1 MWRIRHAHVTTI
13 GNPVGCQ
20 GKLPAQ
26 ASLCSSARLAI
37 IVKMIPDPLAE
48 RYLSHLRVEGGLSFN
63 TIEAYRRDLSKF
75 HSYLRRIGVGPLGSL
90 TPETLTGF
98 LHSLQQAR
106 LSRASSV
113 RCLSAV
119 RGWLRFL
126 MRERMITES
135 PTIGPVAISRGVRLP
150 KTLSQQDVTAL
161 LELGA
166 VPTPEDLRDRAMVE
180 LLYATGLR
188 VSELVMAEVPQVNL
202 DVGYLRVTGKG
213 AKQRLAPMGEGARQ
227 LLQQYMEEARPELLK
242 KRASRYV
249 FVSRR
254 GRPLTRQAFWK
265 LLRNRARRAGV
276 TQVISPHML
285 RHSFATHLLEGG
297 ADLRSVQVML
307 GHTNIATTQIYTH
320 VERGR
325 LKRVHDKYFPRASRR
340 QGHTA

>member
-1 MWRIRHAHVTTI
+1 MF
-13 GNPVGCQ
+13 
-20 GKLPAQ
+20 
-26 ASLCSSARLAI
+26 
-37 IVKMIPDPLAE
+37 DPLAE
-48 RYLSHLRVEGGLSFN
+48 RYLSHLRVEGGLSAN
-63 TIEAYRRDLSKF
+63 TVDAYRRDLSKF
-75 HSYLRRIGVGPLGSL
+75 HSYLHRKGVVPLGPL

-98 LHSLQQAR
+98 LGSLHEAR

-113 RCLSAV
+113 RCLSAI

-126 MRERMITES
+126 VRERMIEES
-135 PTIGPVAISRGVRLP
+135 PTIGLATISRGVRLP
-150 KTLSQQDVTAL
+150 KTLPQQQVIAL

-188 VSELVMAEVPQVNL
+188 VSELVMTEVAHVNL
-202 DVGYLRVTGKG
+202 DVGYLRITGKG
-213 AKQRLAPMGEGARQ
+213 AKQRLVPMGEEARQ
-227 LLQQYMEEARPELLK
+227 LLQQYMGEARLQLLK

-254 GRPLTRQAFWK
+254 GGPLTRQAFWK
-265 LLRNRARRAGV
+265 LLRCRARRAGI

-320 VERGR
+320 IERGR
-325 LKRVHDKYFPRASRR
+325 LKRVHDAYFPRVGQRR
-340 QGHTA
+340 AHKT